1 MSSGR
6 VRTVVWSWVDGSLW
20 LGLSFQ
26 RGWLAT
32 CWDRREVRWS
42 GERSPQPGSLDC
54 HDGLLLTAG
63 NAGGVVQLAVYAAH
77 LLELASSAREA
88 LDLVGHESSPLM
100 RALAEHEAEALLVVV
115 ACVAPASPH
124 AVAYLDCSLLALLPW
139 PAFNG
144 A

>member
-1 MSSGR
+1 M
-6 VRTVVWSWVDGSLW
+6 WSWVASSLW
-20 LGLSFQ
+20 LGLSSQ

-42 GERSPQPGSLDC
+42 GERSPQPGPLDC

-63 NAGGVVQLAVYAAH
+63 NACGVVYLAVDAAH
-77 LLELASSAREA
+77 LLELASSARKA

-115 ACVAPASPH
+115 ACVAPAAPH
-124 AVAYLDCSLLALLPW
+124 SIAYVDCSLLALLPG
-139 PAFNG
+139 PAFDG